1 MNAVANFFQTFGE
14 MNLLVWR
21 TFRAALKRPFELN
34 ASFYQVFRLG
44 VESLSIALLTATFS
58 GLVLALQFGYAMKRF
73 GTEGY
78 IGNVVAT
85 SILREL
91 GPVLTALMVG
101 GRIGAGITAELGSM
115 AVSEQIDA
123 MRALGADPVKKL
135 IVPRVIAAMLIL
147 PILTAFADII
157 GVAAAMLLANLEFA
171 IPYSFFYHKMFN
183 TLQLSDF
190 VSGVSKSLFFGF
202 FIGLIS
208 CYYGFKTKGGTEG
221 VGLATTKTVVLT
233 SVNTLIAD
241 FILTKIFILL

>member
-1 MNAVANFFQTFGE
+1 MNAAAAFFQSFGE
-14 MNLLVWR
+14 MNLLVLK
-21 TFRAALKRPFELN
+21 TFRAAIKRPFEIN

-135 IVPRVIAAMLIL
+135 IVPRVVAAMIIL

-157 GVAAAMLLANLEFA
+157 GVASAMLLANLEFG

-183 TLQLSDF
+183 TLQLADF
-190 VSGVSKSLFFGF
+190 VSGVGKSLFFGF

-241 FILTKIFILL
+241 FILTKIFLLL

>member
-58 GLVLALQFGYAMKRF
+58 GLVLALQFGYAMTRF

-78 IGNVVAT
+78 IGSV
-85 SILREL
+85 
-91 GPVLTALMVG
+91 
-101 GRIGAGITAELGSM
+101 
-115 AVSEQIDA
+115 
-123 MRALGADPVKKL
+123 
-135 IVPRVIAAMLIL
+135 VIAAMLIL

-208 CYYGFKTKGGTEG
+208 CYYGFNTKGGTEG